1 MNPLPILSAEIPAW
15 LAASRFKS
23 QENYY
28 SMFSSAWNGIVTDPL
43 LMSVPVDD
51 HLVHRGDGVFETLK
65 CVGGKIYLGREHV
78 ARLFASAEKIG
89 LKPSFSQ
96 DEIIEIMRQ
105 VIRAG
110 RHNDCLVRVLLSRGP
125 GSFGVN
131 PYDCPKAGL
140 YVIAHKLTPAFME
153 LHPEG
158 ARCASSAI
166 PIKPGFFATSKTC
179 NYLPNAL
186 MKKEA
191 VDKGVDFTISFDER
205 GKIAEGATENIGL
218 LNAQRELLVP
228 NTARILSGTTMLRV
242 MELAKPLIERGTL
255 ARIAHADL
263 GRDDLITATEAFIF
277 GTTPDVT
284 AVVSFDGKPIGTGKP
299 GPVALELNELLRR
312 DIVEASDHHV
322 AV

>member
-1 MNPLPILSAEIPAW
+1 MNPLPILTADLPAW
-15 LAASRFKS
+15 LTASRFQA

-28 SMFSSAWNGIVTDPL
+28 AMFSSLWNGIVTDPV

-65 CVGGKIYLGREHV
+65 CVRGKIYLGREHV
-78 ARLFASAEKIG
+78 ARLFASAQKIG
-89 LKPSFSQ
+89 LKSSFTQ
-96 DEIIEIMRQ
+96 DEIIDVMRQ

-110 RHNDCLVRVLLSRGP
+110 KRNDCLVRVLLSRGP

-140 YVIAHKLTPAFME
+140 YVIAHKLTPSFMDA
-153 LHPEG
+153 HPEG

-166 PIKPGFFATSKTC
+166 PVKPGFFATSKTC

-205 GKIAEGATENIGL
+205 DKIAEGATENLGL
-218 LNAQRELLVP
+218 LNPRGELLVP
-228 NTARILSGTTMLRV
+228 NMDRILSGTTMLRV
-242 MELAKPLIERGTL
+242 MELAKPLVARGTL

-263 GRDDLITATEAFIF
+263 GRDDLLTASEAFIF

-284 AVVSFDGKPIGTGKP
+284 AVVSFDGQLIGSGNP
-299 GPVALELNELLRR
+299 GPVARELNDLLHR
-312 DIVEASDHHV
+312 DIFDGTDHHIV
-322 AV
+322 V